1 MLCVIHFNA
10 GGEGVQKLNT
20 MNWWQNSYTLQLF
33 LNLVDAN
40 EEMWPWKIASVD
52 QNNLPITSS
61 IFGNLEEII
70 SNHDLKVELGEK
82 KDNIIE

>member
-10 GGEGVQKLNT
+10 GGEGGQKLNT
-20 MNWWQNSYTLQLF
+20 MNWWQNSYTVF

-40 EEMWPWKIASVD
+40 EEMWLWKIVSAD

-70 SNHDLKVELGEK
+70 KNHDLKVELGEK
-82 KDNIIE
+82 RDNRIEQ